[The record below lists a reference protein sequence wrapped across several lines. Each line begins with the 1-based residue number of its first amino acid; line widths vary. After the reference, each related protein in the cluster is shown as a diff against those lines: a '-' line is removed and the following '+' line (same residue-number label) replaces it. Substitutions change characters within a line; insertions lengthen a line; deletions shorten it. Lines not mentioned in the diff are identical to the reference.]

1 MVSFWIEKLILLQG
15 LNNVKSEVI
24 CEIIENSTGIFSYDL
39 PGVAVLIPDF
49 LREIEVVVR
58 FTTTLR

>member
-1 MVSFWIEKLILLQG
+1 MG

-24 CEIIENSTGIFSYDL
+24 WEIIENSTSIFSYDL

-49 LREIEVVVR
+49 LREIEVLVMTCFDRCVY
-58 FTTTLR
+58 